1 MTVKLPK
8 RTIKDSS
15 KPIQDFK
22 LHNSIKQYISQMK
35 RKCKV
40 AQDLKLL
47 DLIYRLAV
55 NPAYDRVTRPLVERR
70 VSPSR
75 SITQRGMALD
85 EWQNSNIAKKRM

>member
-1 MTVKLPK
+1 
-8 RTIKDSS
+8 
-15 KPIQDFK
+15 
-22 LHNSIKQYISQMK
+22 MK

-55 NPAYDRVTRPLVERR
+55 NPAYDRVTRPRVERR

-75 SITQRGMALD
+75 SITQRGMVLD